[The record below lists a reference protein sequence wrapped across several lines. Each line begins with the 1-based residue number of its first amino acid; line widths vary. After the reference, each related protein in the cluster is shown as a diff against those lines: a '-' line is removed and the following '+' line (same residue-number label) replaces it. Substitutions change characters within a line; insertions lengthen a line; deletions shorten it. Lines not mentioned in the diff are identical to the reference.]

1 MFLFIEKKNIWSEN
15 FMNNENSE
23 NKQKIETII
32 ENTETVVVIEENTI
46 YEIDLECYRK
56 MCTNKK
62 K

>member
-1 MFLFIEKKNIWSEN
+1 
-15 FMNNENSE
+15 MNNENSE

-56 MCTNKK
+56 MQAEKK
-62 K
+62 